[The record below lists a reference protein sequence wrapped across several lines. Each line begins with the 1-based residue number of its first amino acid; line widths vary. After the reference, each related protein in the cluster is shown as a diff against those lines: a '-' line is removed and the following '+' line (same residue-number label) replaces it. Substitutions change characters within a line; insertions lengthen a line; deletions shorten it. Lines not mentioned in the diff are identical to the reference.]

1 MQIRVRDID
10 QSEIFI
16 SLFRVFDGCFFLSSL
31 RQNKKNS
38 FEIFELCFTS
48 FGGSMSNWC
57 IEAENESESKQKKLL
72 LKVKT
77 RTQLR
82 YSWTYYAR
90 TLTFR
95 IAGSLKNVQ
104 RRISLTFLAENLVTT
119 RRAMTN

>member
-31 RQNKKNS
+31 RHNKKNS

-57 IEAENESESKQKKLL
+57 IETENESESKP
-72 LKVKT
+72 KT
-77 RTQLR
+77 SIKSKNENAVTVLMDVLCAN
-82 YSWTYYAR
+82 TNVP
-90 TLTFR
+90 FR
-95 IAGSLKNVQ
+95 W
-104 RRISLTFLAENLVTT
+104 IS
-119 RRAMTN
+119 